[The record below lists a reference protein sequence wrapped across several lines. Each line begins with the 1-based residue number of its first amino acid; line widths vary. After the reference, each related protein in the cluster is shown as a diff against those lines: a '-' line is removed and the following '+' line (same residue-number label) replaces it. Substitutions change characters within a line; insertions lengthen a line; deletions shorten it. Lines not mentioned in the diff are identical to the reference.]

1 MKGLKLIGVD
11 ELNPVLET
19 IHKRTSLR
27 RYKDTPI
34 SDEHLKTLLEAT
46 LRAPTAG
53 NMMLYS
59 VLTIKDQAMK
69 EKLSQTCDNQPFI
82 ARAPLVLVFLADY
95 QRWFDYYR
103 MSGVALLRELDVGDL
118 FLAMD
123 DAIIAAQTAVLAA
136 ESMGIGTCYI
146 GDVMENYETHR
157 ELLQLP
163 DYVFPAAM
171 LTLGY
176 YPDDYSPKFRDR
188 FAQEYIVHSEKYR
201 HSSDEDLQ
209 QMFAK
214 HEEGFSPNN
223 KFGAKNMGQFMY
235 ARKTGSA
242 FAREMSRSIR
252 AALENWQGR
261 EL

>member
-1 MKGLKLIGVD
+1 MNR
-11 ELNPVLET
+11 LNPVLDT
-19 IHKRTSLR
+19 IHGRTSLR
-27 RYKDTPI
+27 RYKDI
-34 SDEHLKTLLEAT
+34 SIRDEHLKTVLEAT

-59 VLTIKDQAMK
+59 ILIIKDQAMK
-69 EKLSQTCDNQPFI
+69 EKLSKTCDNQPFI

-103 MSGVALLRELDVGDL
+103 MSDVAELREPDVGDL

-136 ESMGIGTCYI
+136 ESLGIGTCYI
-146 GDVMENYETHR
+146 GDIMENYEIHR

-163 DYVFPAAM
+163 TYVFPAAM
-171 LTLGY
+171 LTMGY
-176 YPDDYSPKFRDR
+176 YPENYEPKFRDR
-188 FAQEYIVHSEKYR
+188 FAEEYIVHNEKYR
-201 HSSDEDLQ
+201 HLGAGDLQ
-209 QMFAK
+209 KMYADL
-214 HEEGFSPNN
+214 EEGFPPNN
-223 KFGAKNMGQFMY
+223 KYGAKNMGQFMY
-235 ARKTGSA
+235 ARKTGSS

-261 EL
+261 QL

>member
-1 MKGLKLIGVD
+1 M
-11 ELNPVLET
+11 NPVLET
-19 IHKRTSLR
+19 INSRTSLR
-27 RYKDTPI
+27 IYKDAPI
-34 SDEHLKTLLEAT
+34 KDEDLQAVLEAT

-59 VLTIKDQAMK
+59 VLTIQDQAMK
-69 EKLSQTCDNQPFI
+69 EKLSKTCDNQPFI

-95 QRWFDYYR
+95 QRWFDYYKLSDVSR
-103 MSGVALLRELDVGDL
+103 LREPDVGDL

-123 DAIIAAQTAVLAA
+123 DALIAAQTAVLAA
-136 ESMGIGTCYI
+136 ESLGIGTCYI
-146 GDVMENYETHR
+146 GDIMENYEIHR
-157 ELLQLP
+157 DLLDLP
-163 DYVFPAAM
+163 DYVFPAGM

-176 YPDDYSPKFRDR
+176 YPDNYEPKFRGR
-188 FAQEYIVHSEKYR
+188 FASEYIVHNETYR
-201 HSSDEDLQ
+201 HLGDEDLTR
-209 QMFAK
+209 MFADL
-214 HEEGFSPNN
+214 EQRFSPNN

-261 EL
+261 EF

>member
-1 MKGLKLIGVD
+1 M
-11 ELNPVLET
+11 NQVLET
-19 IHKRTSLR
+19 IHSRTSLR
-27 RYKDTPI
+27 RYKDIPI
-34 SDEHLKTLLEAT
+34 SDQDLQAILAAT

-59 VLTIKDQAMK
+59 VLVIKDQAIK
-69 EKLSQTCDNQPFI
+69 ETLSRTCDNQPFI
-82 ARAPLVLVFLADY
+82 AKAPLVLIFLADY

-103 MSGVALLRELDVGDL
+103 LSEVEELKTPDVGDL
-118 FLAMD
+118 FLGMD

-136 ESMGIGTCYI
+136 ESLGIGTCYI
-146 GDVMENYETHR
+146 GDIMENYEVHR
-157 ELLQLP
+157 ELLKLP

-176 YPDDYSPKFRDR
+176 YPDEYKPKFRER
-188 FAQEYIVHSEKYR
+188 FATEYIVHDETYR
-201 HSSDEDLQ
+201 HLSDEDLQ
-209 QMFAK
+209 TMFSK
-214 HEEGFSPNN
+214 LEKEFSPNN
-223 KFGAKNMGQFMY
+223 KFGAKNMGQFTY

-261 EL
+261 LL